1 MLNKKNFSNS
11 RSGNTAIPGNN
22 TIRRQIGVCLLC
34 ALPLIGHAQFSK
46 PEEKFPAEEKY
57 LYPVNPGQPGSL
69 AGTMGELRSTH
80 FHSGIDIRTNNMIGL
95 PVVASKS
102 GYISRIGVT
111 PGSYGNV
118 IYITHPDGNTT
129 LYAHLD
135 KFAGKLG
142 EHILQEHY
150 KLKQTELDLTFT
162 PDQFPVKQGELI
174 ALSGNSGSSSGP
186 HLHFDIRDAEN
197 HALNPLKV
205 AAFPEIV
212 DKLPPAAE
220 KIALKTLD
228 IDSRINDRFGRFE
241 FYAQRVGNNYVI
253 SAPIMASGNIGV
265 ELVAKDKL
273 APQSQFYGGVNY
285 IRMKVDSQVI
295 FNQAIE
301 RVNVAETRAIYTL
314 MDFKTMRNYGTRFY
328 KLYIDDGNDLKF
340 YDTSLGSGKIK
351 VNPGKDSKVEIAM
364 RDSDGNQS
372 RLNFTLK
379 SSPPAREV
387 RSLENYVFDIGY
399 DVSENTMMI
408 ISKPCES
415 SANKAVVHTNGV
427 AMEVEADYFNA
438 NRAVFLI
445 DLRRLVPDSVSVCGK
460 TVSPNIKVSVP
471 SGTDYKYYG
480 ELMDIEFPFNAIYDT
495 LYLNTDYQIKGRQ
508 EIFTIG
514 SRNVPLHKSID
525 VSLKPTQD
533 YATTSDVGVYR
544 SAGKSYTYLGTGE
557 WVNGR
562 LNFSTREFG
571 DFTILRDSIAPK
583 ITPLI
588 INSQTARF
596 RIKDELSGINQI
608 EAYVNGKWLLM
619 AYDSKSNTIWSRTLS
634 PEDNLKG
641 NFELI
646 ITDKAG
652 NKSRY
657 AKKIL

>member
-1 MLNKKNFSNS
+1 MLKKKKCSSS
-11 RSGNTAIPGNN
+11 RSG
-22 TIRRQIGVCLLC
+22 RIGAWLLL
-34 ALPLIGHAQFSK
+34 AWPMLAHAQFSK
-46 PEEKFPAEEKY
+46 PEEKFAADEKY

-150 KLKQTELDLTFT
+150 SRKESELDLVFT

-186 HLHFDIRDAEN
+186 HLHFDIRDPEN
-197 HALNPLKV
+197 YALDPLKV
-205 AAFPEIV
+205 AGFPELV

-228 IDSRINDRFGRFE
+228 IHSRINDRFGRFE

-253 SAPIMASGNIGV
+253 STPIMATGSIGV

-273 APQSQFYGGVNY
+273 SPQSQFYGGVNY
-285 IRMKVDSQVI
+285 IKMKVDSQVV

-301 RVNVAETRAIYTL
+301 KVNVAETRAIYTL

-340 YDTSLGSGKIK
+340 YDSSPGSGKIK
-351 VNPGKDSKVEIAM
+351 INPGKDFKVEIAM

-372 RLNFTLK
+372 KLAFTLK
-379 SSPPAREV
+379 SSPAAREV
-387 RSLENYVFDIGY
+387 KSLENYVFDIGF
-399 DVSENTMMI
+399 DISENTMMI
-408 ISKPCES
+408 MARPCE
-415 SANKAVVHTNGV
+415 ANGNKAVVYSNGSLI
-427 AMEVEADYFNA
+427 EIEADYFNA
-438 NRAVFLI
+438 NRSVYLV
-445 DLRRLVPDSVSVCGK
+445 DLRRLVPDSISICGK
-460 TVSPNIKVSVP
+460 TVVPHINVSVP
-471 SGTDYKYYG
+471 SGTEYKYYG
-480 ELMDIEFPFNAIYDT
+480 DVMDVTFPQNAIYDT
-495 LYLNTDYQIKGRQ
+495 LYLNTAYNRTEKQ

-514 SRNVPLHKSID
+514 TRTVPLNKSID
-525 VSLKPTQD
+525 VSLKPALNYGEHAD
-533 YATTSDVGVYR
+533 AGIYR
-544 SAGKSYTYLGTGE
+544 VAGKSYSYVGKGE
-557 WVNGR
+557 WLNGR

-571 DFTILRDSIAPK
+571 DFTIVRDSIAPK
-583 ITPLI
+583 ITPLVV
-588 INSQTARF
+588 NNQNARF
-596 RIKDELSGINQI
+596 RIKDDLSGIDKI
-608 EAYVNGKWLLM
+608 EAFVNGKWLLM
-619 AYDSKSNTIWSRTLS
+619 AYDSKSGTIWSRPLKES
-634 PEDNLKG
+634 DLKG

-657 AKKIL
+657 SKKIL